1 MIFVLFTYTVN
12 NKAAPT
18 VDKRHE

>member
-1 MIFVLFTYTVN
+1 MFVLFTDCVN
-12 NKAAPT
+12 NKAVPT